1 MPCARIVA
9 TASFNL
15 TEWNLILTQYQRVF
29 VAKVGPLTYPHVIAN
44 LERVFRSHTVS
55 VSTHWPRAT
64 IVATAFFELTKQR
77 CIPSNEFW
85 LRRLVHW
92 LVIANLECLLLSLLH
107 FFYPVSIQ
115 ICAKPSWCQQVWSGL
130 VFWEGSQERV
140 WCCSIEVAQRD
151 LAPCALRS
159 RDIISPEVL
168 HWTPRYS
175 LRVTSCRRLFIS
187 D

>member
-9 TASFNL
+9 TASFDL

-92 LVIANLECLLLSLLH
+92 LVIANLECLLLSLLY
-107 FFYPVSIQ
+107 FFLPCLNPNLRKTFMVSTGL
-115 ICAKPSWCQQVWSGL
+115 VRSGL
-130 VFWEGSQERV
+130 LRRKPRTSLMLLNWG
-140 WCCSIEVAQRD
+140 CSKRPSPMRSALSGYNIPWG
-151 LAPCALRS
+151 LALNTK
-159 RDIISPEVL
+159 V
-168 HWTPRYS
+168 
-175 LRVTSCRRLFIS
+175 
-187 D
+187 